1 MPELKDRI
9 PVLNDIVHR
18 VAAEH
23 SGPGSGSSA
32 GTDPVLSAET
42 IDVLVDTLHREFLD
56 RVTRSLH
63 EAIAREEAGL
73 RSAIRAHLEVTLP
86 EVIARHGDEAPDGG
100 CQARP
105 PSRTSTVLGAEH
117 REQHEPM
124 ESAKPVPSRSQR
136 RKLRLPRKRKGSVKA
151 SA

>member
-1 MPELKDRI
+1 MPETNDRL

-18 VAAEH
+18 VVTDH
-23 SGPGSGSSA
+23 SGSGSGPGASGGPA
-32 GTDPVLSAET
+32 PVLSAET
-42 IDVLVDTLHREFLD
+42 VDVLVDTLHREFLD

-86 EVIARHGDEAPDGG
+86 EVIARHGYEVPDGG
-100 CQARP
+100 RTARP
-105 PSRTSTVLGAEH
+105 VPQASTATVAEH
-117 REQHEPM
+117 REP
-124 ESAKPVPSRSQR
+124 AKAAIPVPSRSQR
-136 RKLRLPRKRKGSVKA
+136 RKLRLPRKRKGSAKA

>member
-1 MPELKDRI
+1 MPEPKDRI

-18 VAAEH
+18 VVAEH
-23 SGPGSGSSA
+23 ADSGSGSGA
-32 GTDPVLSAET
+32 APVLSAET
-42 IDVLVDTLHREFLD
+42 VDVLVDTLHREFLD

-86 EVIARHGDEAPDGG
+86 EVIARHGDEAPDSGRNA
-100 CQARP
+100 QRAHRASAAP
-105 PSRTSTVLGAEH
+105 GADHREH
-117 REQHEPM
+117 REP
-124 ESAKPVPSRSQR
+124 ANTAATVPSRGQR
-136 RKLRLPRKRKGSVKA
+136 RKLRLPRKRKGTAKA